1 MIRILG
7 IDVGTVR
14 VGIALSDPLG
24 MTAQPLE
31 VIQAKGKSPFPRIV
45 ELIEDYGVTKIVI
58 GNPLRLSGEV
68 GLAAENVASFVKGL
82 QTRTEVPIELWD
94 ERLSTAQAQRVMISA
109 GVRRNKRRESID
121 KIAASLILQSYLDA
135 NPQ

>member
-1 MIRILG
+1 M
-7 IDVGTVR
+7 
-14 VGIALSDPLG
+14 
-24 MTAQPLE
+24 E

-109 GVRRNKRRESID
+109 GVRRNKRRQSID